1 MNGNARLIE
10 VIGEIC
16 SLLESHGHRDFAVRL
31 KKQQHIIASN
41 TISSEEF
48 DAVRKRLHLAV
59 PGMGGLAD
67 LWLEA
72 PTHEESVRLQEKLES
87 LADELYELTR

>member
-1 MNGNARLIE
+1 MSRLIE
-10 VIGEIC
+10 VLGEIC
-16 SLLESHGHRDFAVRL
+16 SILESHGHPDFARRL
-31 KKQQHIIASN
+31 KEQQHILASAV
-41 TISSEEF
+41 SPSEEI
-48 DAVRKRLHLAV
+48 DTVRKRLHSSV